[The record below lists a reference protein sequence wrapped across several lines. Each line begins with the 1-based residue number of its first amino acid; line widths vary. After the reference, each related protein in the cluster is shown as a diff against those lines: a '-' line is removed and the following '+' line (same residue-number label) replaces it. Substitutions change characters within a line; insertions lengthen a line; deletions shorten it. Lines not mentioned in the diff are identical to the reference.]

1 MATATLR
8 LDLAELYEP
17 EAVAAVLKV
26 SKHTVYRLIHSEEL
40 FAHKIGSQFRIPGWA
55 VFKYLGIDAGELPTP
70 VAA

>member
-1 MATATLR
+1 MATATPR

-26 SKHTVYRLIHSEEL
+26 SKHTVYRLIHSGEL

-55 VFKYLGIDAGELPTP
+55 VFEYLGIDAGQLSP
-70 VAA
+70 AAA